1 MSKKLWSVLQKDL
14 SVCYVSKST
23 NVAIH
28 HIFPGN
34 GRRKLFEEYGFIV
47 ALRPDYHN
55 MSNYSVHSNP
65 NCGLDLSLKQAAQRY
80 FEEHYGNRNDFIQ
93 KFGRSYL

>member
-1 MSKKLWSVLQKDL
+1 MAKKLFSVIHDL
-14 SVCYVSKST
+14 NSCYVTGST

-34 GRRKLFEEYGFIV
+34 GRRTHCERYGFIV

-55 MSNYSVHSNP
+55 MSDYSVHVNP
-65 NCGLDLSLKQAAQRY
+65 NTGLDLDLKRICQTY
-80 FEEHYGNRNDFIQ
+80 FEEHYGSRDEFRSIF
-93 KFGRSYL
+93 KKSYL

>member
-1 MSKKLWSVLQKDL
+1 MAKKLFSVIHDL
-14 SVCYVSKST
+14 SHCYVTGST

-34 GRRKLFEEYGFIV
+34 GRRKHCETYGFIV

-55 MSNYSVHSNP
+55 MSDYSVHSNP
-65 NCGLDLSLKQAAQRY
+65 NTGLDLELKKQCQSY
-80 FEEHYGNRNDFIQ
+80 FESHYGNREAFRVV
-93 KFGRSYL
+93 FGKSYL